1 MSIPASALIIDDE
14 NHIRTYLK
22 VLLRKLG
29 VATTYDAPNITQ
41 AREQLAAFKPGLV
54 TLDLNMPGGN
64 GLDFLKEIRAHDEET
79 YVIVMSADALT
90 TTIRAAVEAGA
101 DGFIRKDLPPPQMLE
116 ELKKS
121 SPTNRRRERRTG
133 RRGGTR

>member
-14 NHIRTYLK
+14 NHIRIYLK
-22 VLLRKLG
+22 MLLKKFG
-29 VATTYDAPNITQ
+29 VAKTYEASNIAL
-41 AREQLAAFKPGLV
+41 AREQLAAFKPELV

-64 GLDFLKEIRAHDEET
+64 GLDFLREIRAHDADT

-90 TTIRAAVEAGA
+90 STIRAVVEAGA

-116 ELKKS
+116 ELSKIFADDPS
-121 SPTNRRRERRTG
+121 ASPSG
-133 RRGGTR
+133 

>member
-29 VATTYDAPNITQ
+29 VATTYDASNIAQ
-41 AREQLAAFKPGLV
+41 AREQLAAFKPEMV

-64 GLDFLKEIRAHDEET
+64 GLDFLKEIRAHDADI

-90 TTIRAAVEAGA
+90 STVRAVVEAGA
-101 DGFIRKDLPPPQMLE
+101 DGFIRKDLPPPEMLE
-116 ELKKS
+116 ELKKIFADE
-121 SPTNRRRERRTG
+121 PPDG
-133 RRGGTR
+133 AGGGAPPA